1 MLSTLE
7 RTRLRVSQ
15 STDEAKKARLG
26 QFLTPETT
34 AVYMAS
40 LFPDAPGRCHL
51 LDAGAGIGSLS
62 AAFFERWRR
71 GEFRFEQ
78 VDVDAFELDP
88 SLHEALDETFAT
100 YRSAH
105 CAATILADDFV
116 LTASEWL
123 GGGLFAESRPAYTHA
138 ILNPPYRKIHSD
150 SEHRQALR
158 HVGIETV
165 NLYSAF
171 VSLAIA
177 LAAPGGQIVAIIPRS
192 FCNGPYYRPFRDLLF
207 ARTALRHIHLFG
219 SRNHAFRDDDV
230 LQENVIIRLERGG
243 VQGAVTVSASTDDS
257 FSDLTSYEHSFHAIV
272 DPTDRERF
280 IHIPTSPHQDAAS
293 DYRGLTASLADL
305 DVQVST
311 GPVVDF
317 RLKQHLRAL
326 PESDTAPLLY
336 ASHFSGG
343 TLSWPLIGGKKPN
356 AIERSPATDQWLYP
370 MGHYCVV
377 RRFSSKEER
386 HRVVASV
393 VDPAVFDGTAAL
405 GFENHLNVFHRQ
417 RAGIPP
423 TLAHGLSAYLNTTT
437 VDVAVRR
444 FNGHTQVNATDLRA
458 LKYPTLAML
467 TALGEWAMSQQSPT
481 QQMLDDK
488 LAVGALP
495 AGPARP
501 DAAQG
506 MVEGRG
512 SSARNHSHHGMG
524 S

>member
-1 MLSTLE
+1 VLSTLE
-7 RTRLRVSQ
+7 RARLRVSQ

-26 QFLTPETT
+26 QFLTPEPT

-40 LFPDAPGRCHL
+40 LFPDAPGQCRL

-62 AAFFERWRR
+62 AAFLERWRR
-71 GEFRFEQ
+71 GGFGFER
-78 VDVDAFELDP
+78 VDVEAFELDP
-88 SLHEALDETFAT
+88 SLHDALDETFST
-100 YRSAH
+100 YRGAH

-116 LTASEWL
+116 LTASDWL
-123 GGGLFAESRPAYTHA
+123 GGGFFAESRPAYTHA

-150 SEHRQALR
+150 SAYRQTLR
-158 HVGIETV
+158 RVGIETV

-171 VSLAIA
+171 VSLAVA
-177 LAAPGGQIVAIIPRS
+177 SSAPGGQIVAIIPRS

-207 ARTALRHIHLFG
+207 ARTALHHIHLFG
-219 SRNHAFRDDDV
+219 SRDRTFRDDNV

-257 FSDLTSYEHSFHAIV
+257 FSDLTTHEYAFHTIV
-272 DPTDRERF
+272 DPADRERF
-280 IHIPTSPHQDAAS
+280 IHIPTSPDQAAPS
-293 DYRGLTASLADL
+293 GYRGLTASLTDL

-326 PESDTAPLLY
+326 PEYGTVPLLY

-343 TLSWPLIGGKKPN
+343 TLTWPLIGGKKPN
-356 AIERSPATDQWLYP
+356 AIAQSPATDQWLYP
-370 MGHYCVV
+370 NGHYCVV

-393 VDPAVFDGTAAL
+393 VDPTTFGGTPAL
-405 GFENHLNVFHRQ
+405 GFENHLHVFHRQ
-417 RAGIPP
+417 RSGIPP
-423 TLAHGLSAYLNTTT
+423 VLAHGLSAYLNTTT
-437 VDVAVRR
+437 VDTAVRR

-458 LKYPTLAML
+458 LQYPTLAAL

-481 QQMLDDK
+481 QQMLDDQ
-488 LAVGALP
+488 LAAV
-495 AGPARP
+495 
-501 DAAQG
+501 AA
-506 MVEGRG
+506 
-512 SSARNHSHHGMG
+512 
-524 S
+524 